1 MLNIN
6 YIIPYHS
13 QYHRPQITSP
23 SKKDSSDDS
32 SKKTFQDILI
42 EKMGK
47 TK

>member
-23 SKKDSSDDS
+23 SKKDNSDDS
-32 SKKTFQDILI
+32 SKKSFEDILN
-42 EKMGK
+42 EKMGNSK
-47 TK
+47 